1 MSEEASPLKK
11 KFEELEEEVRKLRE
25 PLESTL
31 MDVREL
37 VSNLENP
44 FNYATSILGTDG
56 LRKGSANSA
65 EVERAEEPAL
75 EEPVRDLEEHVTDE
89 SFQPHPGR
97 RREGRR
103 NLSVLLC
110 AYLLLKVLGRE
121 KALNFLNSRS
131 ARKFAPIDLLEL
143 LNDSIELLSSYEV
156 VDGFPPGGQPAF
168 REDMMLMAIYLVHAL
183 AMGADESFFMSL
195 TLAIKIL
202 DHDSKSLRR

>member
-1 MSEEASPLKK
+1 MSEEVSPLKK

-44 FNYATSILGTDG
+44 FNYATNILGIDE
-56 LRKGSANSA
+56 LRKESAESA
-65 EVERAEEPAL
+65 EVEKAEEVVL
-75 EEPVRDLEEHVTDE
+75 EEPVKNLEEHMADE
-89 SFQPHPGR
+89 KFQAHSGKHK
-97 RREGRR
+97 EGRR

-110 AYLLLKVLGRE
+110 AYLLLKILGRE
-121 KALNFLNSRS
+121 KALSFLNSRS
-131 ARKFAPIDLLEL
+131 ARRFAPIDLLEL
-143 LNDSIELLSSYEV
+143 LNDSIELLSSYGA
-156 VDGFPPGGQPAF
+156 VDEFPPGGQSVF

-183 AMGADESFFMSL
+183 AMGADERFFTSL

-202 DHDSKSLRR
+202 DRDSRNLRR